1 MPQIRSIQILRAAAA
16 LSVAFGHLQSESLSM
31 PAAAAT
37 NFKPILLDLTGAG
50 VDLFFIISGFVM
62 VYASRDLFESAT
74 GGRTFLRR
82 RIARIV
88 PLYWLTTTVFLLTM
102 LLLPHALSSAPP
114 TSLEIVKSYFF
125 IPYAHPGAKDILPIY
140 KLGWTL
146 NYEMFFYVVFA
157 VLIFLP
163 MHRALSAIAALF
175 LALVAMGAL
184 FSPSAG
190 PFAFWTHPIIL
201 EFVMGAFLA
210 LMFLAGRRL
219 SSWQALLLLL
229 CGLAGFAAT
238 TISGFDAHGAW
249 RPLLWGLPAVLIV
262 AAAVLRDAAHG
273 SKPVLFGFFVL
284 LGDASYALYLLH
296 PLVIRALRLMWDRL
310 GLSQAASPWLFVGLA
325 LLLIV
330 PAAILVHLVFERPMT
345 RHIQRLLTPPAP
357 AASTAA
363 QT

>member
-16 LSVAFGHLQSESLSM
+16 LSVAFGHLQSESLTM
-31 PAAAAT
+31 PAAAAS

-125 IPYAHPGAKDILPIY
+125 IPYAHAGAKDILPIY

-157 VLIFLP
+157 ILLFLP
-163 MHRALSAIAALF
+163 MHRALSGIAALF
-175 LALVAMGAL
+175 LALVAMGAV
-184 FSPSAG
+184 FSPAAG
-190 PFAFWTHPIIL
+190 PFAFWTRPIIL

-210 LMFLAGRRL
+210 LIFLAGRRL
-219 SSWQALLLLL
+219 SPWQALLLLIF
-229 CGLAGFAAT
+229 GLVGFAAT

-262 AAAVLRDAAHG
+262 AAAVLRDAERE
-273 SKPVLFGFFVL
+273 SKSGLLVSFVL

-296 PLVIRALRLMWDRL
+296 PLVIRALRLTWDRF
-310 GLSQAASPWLFVGLA
+310 GLSHSVSPWLFVGLA

-330 PAAILVHLVFERPMT
+330 PAAILVHLFFERPMT
-345 RHIQRLLTPPAP
+345 RHIQKLLTPAP
-357 AASTAA
+357 AASPAA